1 MKKFILPALLAFLAV
16 ACGGSDPAPSL
27 GGTAAI
33 GAPVDGGTVTI
44 KCSGGAA
51 LSTTTSASGK
61 WSVQLSGQTFPCI
74 VQVTGGSIGT
84 MTIHSVAQGAG
95 NTNVTPLT
103 DLIVA
108 AALGQDPAQWL
119 TSSGSTLSTAL
130 AQLVAA
136 MPAAQDRLFDSLEAA
151 GYEMPGGD
159 PFSAPFSPVAGD
171 PYDDLLEAIGD
182 ALANSGLSYE
192 DFVEDVATGGGEVE
206 APFSGELGAQQLAG
220 MPQLN
225 AAALSVSEGALN
237 MTTSAGTSSVG
248 AFVGSGNG
256 NKAVLQLPGMAGLKL
271 SELRSIVIDM
281 KRDANAVAA
290 GVPYVSVDLTVDT
303 QCGAPPLAAGAKI
316 IEARTRYRIA
326 TFDAYYNFIAPGGA
340 ASGSISATGF
350 TQVEITPATKGW
362 RVSRGDG
369 TNVGDMEFSGSEQG
383 NGKLDFSN
391 YPNACIADAATAD
404 AGMFRDRE
412 AHASCATSAALDP
425 ATDLALCGKA
435 YRGMTLF
442 LGSSSNSKQST
453 WQVRS
458 IKVNDGMR
466 SYTFK

>member
-1 MKKFILPALLAFLAV
+1 MKSLYLPVLLAAFVV
-16 ACGGSDPAPSL
+16 ACGGSDSGPAL

-44 KCSGGAA
+44 QCAGGAA

-84 MTIHSVAQGAG
+84 MAIHSVAQGAG

-171 PYDDLLEAIGD
+171 AYDDLLEAIGD

-192 DFVEDVATGGGEVE
+192 DFVEDVATGGGEVSVP
-206 APFSGELGAQQLAG
+206 ADAVITASAVAA

-225 AAALSVSEGALN
+225 SASLSVDGGVLTMRTN
-237 MTTSAGTSSVG
+237 TTTVANAIG
-248 AFVGSGNG
+248 AFVGGGRG
-256 NKAVLQLPGMAGLKL
+256 NKAVLQIPGLHGTKL
-271 SELRSIVIDM
+271 SDLKNVSFEVRFVDGRRNL
-281 KRDANAVAA
+281 A
-290 GVPYVSVDLTVDT
+290 PYFNLLVDLT
-303 QCGAPPLAAGAKI
+303 CNKAAPAPGATLADMRAQRRMVLFTPA
-316 IEARTRYRIA
+316 
-326 TFDAYYNFIAPGGA
+326 APGGSYITNPPGTDSFSTISFTNESA
-340 ASGSISATGF
+340 GWYMTGSPALGMVPHTNTTATGSLTAF
-350 TQVEITPATKGW
+350 DFAQYPDACIVDG
-362 RVSRGDG
+362 VSGDG
-369 TNVGDMEFSGSEQG
+369 GLFR
-383 NGKLDFSN
+383 
-391 YPNACIADAATAD
+391 DAAANAECGTA
-404 AGMFRDRE
+404 AGL
-412 AHASCATSAALDP
+412 AGTAPAA
-425 ATDLALCGKA
+425 CGKA
-435 YRGMTLF
+435 HAGALLSISDSESAAGRE
-442 LGSSSNSKQST
+442 

-458 IKVNDGMR
+458 LKINAR